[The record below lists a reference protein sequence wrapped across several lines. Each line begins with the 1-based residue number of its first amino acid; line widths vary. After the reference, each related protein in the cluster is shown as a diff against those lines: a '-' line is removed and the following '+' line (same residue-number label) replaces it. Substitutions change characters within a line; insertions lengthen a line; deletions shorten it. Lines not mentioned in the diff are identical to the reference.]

1 MTADPSAISVFGL
14 LSSSLMPTDGGCQ
27 VEKIFCYM
35 LVLIVPTTVVA
46 EPFGICAHSRNVEIK
61 VASCSEALKQTSL
74 PSIRVWV
81 YRERARAEAELGN
94 IEAAQADYEMFLAL
108 RFDPKLEAEMRALK
122 Q

>member
-1 MTADPSAISVFGL
+1 MTADPSAISVFVL

-74 PSIRVWV
+74 QVSV
-81 YRERARAEAELGN
+81 YGYIENGPGRKRNLGT
-94 IEAAQADYEMFLAL
+94 LK
-108 RFDPKLEAEMRALK
+108 RRKL
-122 Q
+122 